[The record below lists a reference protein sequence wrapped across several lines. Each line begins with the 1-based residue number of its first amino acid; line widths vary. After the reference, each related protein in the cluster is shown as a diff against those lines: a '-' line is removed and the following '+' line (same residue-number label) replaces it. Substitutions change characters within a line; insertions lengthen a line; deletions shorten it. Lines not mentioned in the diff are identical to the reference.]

1 MIFLMNLVIILAVLY
16 IISVQISKYNEIMFK
31 KYRFK
36 YFSLRDD
43 LAMLVVSGK
52 IKEESWE
59 YQQLINTINFHIQ
72 TIESMSINK
81 IIAMFVEYHTSPE
94 EERKV
99 RMIKKKI
106 KHIEVISIMAEFM
119 DVTSQLLERNSRMQ
133 IKLLNV
139 FSSFNKKA
147 STKPIT
153 SHKVA
158 LDKVNAHKHLLNS
171 VLSSNALPA

>member
-16 IISVQISKYNEIMFK
+16 IVSVQISKYNEIIFK

-59 YQQLINTINFHIQ
+59 YQQLIDTINFHIQ

-81 IIAMFVEYHTSPE
+81 IIAMLVEYHTSPE

-99 RMIKKKI
+99 RIIKKKI
-106 KHIEVISIMAEFM
+106 KHTEVISIMAEFM
-119 DVTSQLLERNSRMQ
+119 DVTSQLLERNSKMQ
-133 IKLLNV
+133 IKF

-158 LDKVNAHKHLLNS
+158 LDKVNARKHLLNRA
-171 VLSSNALPA
+171 LSSSALPA